1 MKLSPHHY
9 LSPLSY
15 PPRYEASLA
24 IGRAIRDPAKRAK
37 IEGPAAANVAT
48 LRERLGETERRAFF
62 DAWEREARARG
73 GAARGPPP
81 EAGAGDACA
90 CAVGGYFGALCGVGG
105 AGADASD
112 ARFRTAQAAISVP
125 RYDPDSGRWI

>member
-48 LRERLGETERRAFF
+48 LRHRLGG
-62 DAWEREARARG
+62 EAA
-73 GAARGPPP
+73 AARKRE
-81 EAGAGDACA
+81 EAGGGVRATGGGLPDAGAQDLCTCA
-90 CAVGGYFGALCGVGG
+90 IGDYLGALFGLGG
-105 AGADASD
+105 GADAPVD
-112 ARFRTAQAAISVP
+112 PEPFETEVSV
-125 RYDPDSGRWI
+125 